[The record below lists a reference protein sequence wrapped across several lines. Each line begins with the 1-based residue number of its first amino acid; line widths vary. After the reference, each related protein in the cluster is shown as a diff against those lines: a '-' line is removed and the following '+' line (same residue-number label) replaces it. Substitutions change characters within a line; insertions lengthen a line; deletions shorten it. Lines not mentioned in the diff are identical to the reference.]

1 LIAEAGLYKINRYFI
16 TKYKTVQTFTLGKE
30 TVVEKTNS
38 SFAAD
43 EKFED

>member
-1 LIAEAGLYKINRYFI
+1 LQKLVCIKINRYFI
-16 TKYKTVQTFTLGKE
+16 TKTQNSATFTLGKE